1 MGTKAETIRVSAR
14 PAGFTLW
21 TAAVSALAAAALIM
35 SAVALTV
42 AARDRAVTGVAG
54 GGIHEAAST
63 EALALER
70 GQARRHGRPH
80 ARREHPDQR
89 VRPALERE
97 PSSRPWKAACSPRA
111 SGSRV
116 TPRLDAAKLEPWKA
130 VVRLGSST
138 LEPAVR
144 AQVRSGGR
152 ADLERVAVRGR
163 AQRSDSHPRIR
174 VHRPWEGR

>member
-63 EALALER
+63 EAPLWDAASSKPWR
-70 GQARRHGRPH
+70 AACSPRASGSTGTSRSGTR
-80 ARREHPDQR
+80 
-89 VRPALERE
+89 
-97 PSSRPWKAACSPRA
+97 PSSKPWRAACSPRA
-111 SGSRV
+111 SGSR
-116 TPRLDAAKLEPWKA
+116 A
-130 VVRLGSST
+130 
-138 LEPAVR
+138 
-144 AQVRSGGR
+144 
-152 ADLERVAVRGR
+152 
-163 AQRSDSHPRIR
+163 H
-174 VHRPWEGR
+174 EGRGLAG